1 MSSSPFSIDVDG
13 IDEDID
19 INDDKPFSFSLPTR
33 KIDMSHDNILF
44 NKSNISPDIVS
55 VASSSSSS
63 NSDDVGYN
71 RNNRSGSNGYRS
83 NQEPGAFRQEPR
95 MNNDNNDRFRNDD
108 RENNLGGGGGVV
120 DEIGEKREILYQ
132 FDRLRNKGH
141 NIPYSFT
148 MQSDL
153 NEMRSAYDRLKRE
166 KETDASVRFQRK
178 MMLGFVTGFEYLN
191 TRYDPF
197 SIELEG
203 WSEQVHENIDDYDD
217 IFEEL
222 HDKYKATG
230 NDMAPELRLMIS
242 LGGSAFMFH
251 LTKRM
256 FSNSKIPNVEE
267 VLRNNPDLMKQF
279 QNASAT
285 QYMANMGMGGGMG
298 GMGGNPQ
305 QQPTSQQQMPP
316 PPQPPS
322 NDIFGMVSGLFGND
336 GGDTLNDVDAIIS
349 NVHTNINSV
358 PDDQYHL
365 EQLTVT
371 DEEINSII
379 DDTADINLLSEK
391 PKKQRKSKKKVL
403 DL

>member
-19 INDDKPFSFSLPTR
+19 INDDKPFTFSLPTK

-63 NSDDVGYN
+63 LSDDIGYQSD
-71 RNNRSGSNGYRS
+71 RNKNKGY
-83 NQEPGAFRQEPR
+83 
-95 MNNDNNDRFRNDD
+95 DRGGDRGGD
-108 RENNLGGGGGVV
+108 RENDRRGDRGNDNMSGSGFV

-148 MQSDL
+148 MASDL

-197 SIELEG
+197 SIELNG

-256 FSNSKIPNVEE
+256 FNNSKIPNVEE

-279 QNASAT
+279 QNASAS
-285 QYMANMGMGGGMG
+285 QYMANMGMGGGMNG
-298 GMGGNPQ
+298 GMGDIPQ
-305 QQPTSQQQMPP
+305 QSQPSAPQQPHAP
-316 PPQPPS
+316 APQPPS
-322 NDIFGMVSGLFGND
+322 SDIFGMVSGLFGND
-336 GGDTLNDVDAIIS
+336 SGDTLNDVDAIIS

-358 PDDQYHL
+358 PDDQYHID
-365 EQLTVT
+365 QLTVT